1 MSMASA
7 DRIYQEEGARLC
19 AVVDRFEDVPVLVLA
34 DLVLDEF
41 LHAEIERVSR
51 EAPVLIVQHRSLQ
64 AMPGGGANAVNNVR
78 ALGGRPIPIGVVG
91 RDDAGS
97 RLVDLFRA
105 AGIETDG
112 IAVAEGYETPTK
124 TRVLAALP
132 HSRPQQVVRIDR
144 GAQRTVEAAVARAA
158 VERAKAL
165 LDSAPALLLSD
176 YGYDLVR
183 PDLAADLIRKAR
195 AENLKI
201 TCDSR
206 HRVREFAGVT
216 AVTPNLEEAEEIL
229 GWQLDDDGAR
239 LREAGER
246 LLKGLGAQDV
256 LITRGSRGMLL
267 FDARDGPTEI
277 PVFGSDQVADVTG
290 AGDTVIAAFTLALAS
305 GANAL
310 EAALVANA
318 AAGLVVMKRG
328 TAVVSARELNDALRR
343 AGRSRG

>member
-1 MSMASA
+1 VKASGK
-7 DRIYQEEGARLC
+7 IYREEGARLC

-78 ALGGRPIPIGVVG
+78 ALGGKPVPVGVVG
-91 RDDAGS
+91 LDDAGS
-97 RLVDLFRA
+97 RLTDLLHRG
-105 AGIETDG
+105 GIDVSG

-144 GAQRTVEAAVARAA
+144 GSPHSVEAAAARAA
-158 VERAKAL
+158 VERAEAL
-165 LDSAPALLLSD
+165 LDDARALLLSD

-183 PDLAADLIRKAR
+183 PDLAASLVGTAR
-195 AENLKI
+195 AGGVKI

-216 AVTPNLEEAEEIL
+216 AITPNLEEAEEIL
-229 GWQLDDDGAR
+229 GWKLEDADAR

-246 LLKGLGAQDV
+246 LLKGLGAEDV

-267 FDARDGPTEI
+267 FDAAEGPMEI

-305 GANAL
+305 GATPFD
-310 EAALVANA
+310 AALVANA

-328 TAVVSARELNDALRR
+328 TAVVTARELTDALRR
-343 AGRSRG
+343 AGTARG

>member
-1 MSMASA
+1 VKASGK
-7 DRIYQEEGARLC
+7 IYREEGARLC

-78 ALGGRPIPIGVVG
+78 ALGGKPVPVGVVG
-91 RDDAGS
+91 LDDAGS
-97 RLVDLFRA
+97 RLTDLLHRG
-105 AGIETDG
+105 GIDVSG

-144 GAQRTVEAAVARAA
+144 GSPHSVEAASARAA
-158 VERAKAL
+158 VERAEAL
-165 LDSAPALLLSD
+165 LDD
-176 YGYDLVR
+176 
-183 PDLAADLIRKAR
+183 
-195 AENLKI
+195 
-201 TCDSR
+201 
-206 HRVREFAGVT
+206 
-216 AVTPNLEEAEEIL
+216 
-229 GWQLDDDGAR
+229 AR

-246 LLKGLGAQDV
+246 LLKGLGAEDV

-267 FDARDGPTEI
+267 FDAAEGPMEI

-305 GANAL
+305 GATPFD
-310 EAALVANA
+310 AALVANA

-328 TAVVSARELNDALRR
+328 TAVVTARELTDALRR
-343 AGRSRG
+343 AGTARG